1 MKLFLDCGTNL
12 GQGLNYFNNKYKL
25 FNNNEWKIYTF
36 EPNPYIPLDNMFKN
50 VNNIVKLKK
59 AIWINDDKIKFIC
72 KGKKEKSDR
81 IKYNEDRFQGGGSQL
96 QITKKNNDIQ
106 CHIETDFIDVE
117 CINFS
122 NFLKNN
128 KDKFTEIIVKMDVEG
143 AEFEII
149 DHLIDNDTL
158 KIITELYIET
168 HGRFNFTPEE
178 LDSKKKEIDII
189 ENNLLEKCRKHIFKV
204 HFWS

>member
-1 MKLFLDCGTNL
+1 
-12 GQGLNYFNNKYKL
+12 
-25 FNNNEWKIYTF
+25 
-36 EPNPYIPLDNMFKN
+36 
-50 VNNIVKLKK
+50 
-59 AIWINDDKIKFIC
+59 
-72 KGKKEKSDR
+72 
-81 IKYNEDRFQGGGSQL
+81 
-96 QITKKNNDIQ
+96 
-106 CHIETDFIDVE
+106 
-117 CINFS
+117 
-122 NFLKNN
+122 
-128 KDKFTEIIVKMDVEG
+128 MDVEG